1 MNTSHKIQILK
12 LKKKIDK
19 QINYEIK
26 NNIHKV
32 KTYKN
37 FLKMFLIM
45 QKK

>member
-1 MNTSHKIQILK
+1 MLLTKIQILK

-32 KTYKN
+32 KPIKISS
-37 FLKMFLIM
+37 KMFLIM